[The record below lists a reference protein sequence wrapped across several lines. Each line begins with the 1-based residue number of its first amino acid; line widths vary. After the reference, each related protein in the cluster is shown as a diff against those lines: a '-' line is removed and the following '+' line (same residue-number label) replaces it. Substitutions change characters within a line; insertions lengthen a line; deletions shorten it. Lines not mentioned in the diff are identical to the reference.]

1 MLKQGGHALP
11 AQEKPDIPTELNS
24 GDMPFSLVAH
34 TEKKNCFPGR
44 SRRTMFSLHKKFT
57 ELSLDSHVHMINRTF
72 QTSVREIDSQND
84 KCVHAFRSLQF
95 TKK

>member
-1 MLKQGGHALP
+1 MQSGKIVNLRGKF
-11 AQEKPDIPTELNS
+11 PDKFQKYSRTERHDIL
-24 GDMPFSLVAH
+24 
-34 TEKKNCFPGR
+34 
-44 SRRTMFSLHKKFT
+44 SLHKKFT

-84 KCVHAFRSLQF
+84 KCVPAFRSLQF